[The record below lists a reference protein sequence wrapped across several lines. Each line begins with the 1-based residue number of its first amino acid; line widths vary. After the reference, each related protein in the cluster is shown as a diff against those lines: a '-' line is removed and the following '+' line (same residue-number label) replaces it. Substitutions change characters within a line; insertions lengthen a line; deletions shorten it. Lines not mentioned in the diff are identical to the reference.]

1 MSWKVAKRSLLM
13 GKGPEVPKGAQSNG
27 PPLGS
32 PGDPACTGMEEK
44 RKRPSIVIVRAVNIM
59 IS

>member
-1 MSWKVAKRSLLM
+1 M

-27 PPLGS
+27 PLLGS
-32 PGDPACTGMEEK
+32 PGDPACTGTEEN
-44 RKRPSIVIVRAVNIM
+44 RKRPSMVIVRAVNIM